1 MSERTAVID
10 RLRGLHRGL
19 KFAILLIAAW
29 APFMFPSA
37 PWAGG
42 VLMAAMTA
50 LFFLVTSPPR
60 RRAVTMPRTPA
71 RDIDAEP

>member
-1 MSERTAVID
+1 MNDRTAVID
-10 RLRGLHRGL
+10 RLRGLHRGF

-37 PWAGG
+37 PWVGG
-42 VLMAAMTA
+42 VLMAAMTV

-60 RRAVTMPRTPA
+60 STRITVPETSAG
-71 RDIDAEP
+71 DIDAEP